1 MLIKLQDLKAQN
13 DKLAKIEEEMRK
25 EWKKDADKKKNKK
38 NRNLSFQKYSE
49 EGKVTIKLFNIDL
62 FNTKSKKEIYDDYK
76 LIY

>member
-1 MLIKLQDLKAQN
+1 MKRKC
-13 DKLAKIEEEMRK
+13 EK